1 MAHLLRHHASKIFLL
16 SNKEEH
22 ASEAIAKLKD
32 WGDISAVEWKQ
43 CDLADINQ
51 TRDVALKLQKE
62 IKQLDALI
70 CNAGLGVGKYWET
83 KDGLGKSKGEF
94 KRCCNVDICIDS
106 HFQVN
111 HLSQMYITLA
121 LLPVLKATPNARI
134 VCQSS
139 EFHRG
144 APSST
149 KFASKE
155 EMNQDIG
162 PSNLYAR
169 SKLAQ
174 VLFVRALHRRE
185 VDPSAHTETPPNPSD
200 TIWVNATHPGGV
212 ETPQQEQAKEAY
224 GTLGKVGVAIV
235 RPFLTDPVKMGCRSA
250 LFAATS
256 PDIVSEGING
266 QYIVPDRE
274 LKSVSKQGQDRKLED
289 ALWELSE
296 KLLDELLVD

>member
-1 MAHLLRHHASKIFLL
+1 MAHLLQHHASKIFLL

-32 WGDISAVEWKQ
+32 WGDIGAVEWRQ
-43 CDLADINQ
+43 CDLADINK
-51 TRDVALKLQKE
+51 TREVALTLQKE

-94 KRCCNVDICIDS
+94 GKCCNTDTCIDS

-121 LLPVLKATPNARI
+121 LLRVLKATPNSRI

-162 PSNLYAR
+162 ASNLYAR

-185 VDPSAHTETPPNPSD
+185 VGGTVW
-200 TIWVNATHPGGV
+200 INATHPGGV

-274 LKSVSKQGQDRKLED
+274 LKSVSKQAQNQKLEE

-296 KLLDELLVD
+296 ELLDELLVD